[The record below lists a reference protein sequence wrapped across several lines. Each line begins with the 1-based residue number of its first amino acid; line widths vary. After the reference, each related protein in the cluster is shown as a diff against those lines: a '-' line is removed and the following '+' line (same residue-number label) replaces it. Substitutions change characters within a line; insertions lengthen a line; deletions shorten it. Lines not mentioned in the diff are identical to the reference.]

1 MYVLSLLIFTADH
14 EGSDAEAAF
23 ESSTAA
29 PVVDVLSSLLDGAE
43 QTAKS
48 NLPYESL
55 NSSPILFP
63 PSLAFQSKLKST
75 PLCAAIS
82 SLKYDTPAVAF
93 PMLFVKRSLPLVI
106 CAPLSNLNTSDVPS
120 SKLSSNALF
129 ANSSGIGTSAT
140 LISPLFII
148 PFTRVNSC
156 TISSP
161 SSTTIV
167 TFTLPSAS
175 PLYTAYAP
183 ASFVVVS
190 IVLPADS
197 ILTVAFAFGLSP
209 SDTMP
214 LRITAFSSIAFSNI
228 PMVGFDE
235 SAVLCVFAV
244 LIVASSPVFSK
255 RG

>member
-23 ESSTAA
+23 ESSTES

-93 PMLFVKRSLPLVI
+93 PMLFVKRSLPSVI

-129 ANSSGIGTSAT
+129 ANSSGIQK
-140 LISPLFII
+140 LFIKLMCY
-148 PFTRVNSC
+148 RD
-156 TISSP
+156 ISLE
-161 SSTTIV
+161 T
-167 TFTLPSAS
+167 
-175 PLYTAYAP
+175 
-183 ASFVVVS
+183 
-190 IVLPADS
+190 
-197 ILTVAFAFGLSP
+197 G
-209 SDTMP
+209 
-214 LRITAFSSIAFSNI
+214 
-228 PMVGFDE
+228 
-235 SAVLCVFAV
+235 C
-244 LIVASSPVFSK
+244 
-255 RG
+255 